1 MTREEILNV
10 LKEIFK
16 ETFGEEI
23 PLTESISAKDVKGW
37 DSLTHIAI
45 ISSVEE
51 RFNMKFKMKEVL
63 AMQNIGDMI
72 TIIEG
77 NVN

>member
-1 MTREEILNV
+1 MTREEILNE

-16 ETFGEEI
+16 EVFGEEI
-23 PLTESISAKDVKGW
+23 PLTELTSAKDVKGW

-51 RFNMKFKMKEVL
+51 RFNMKFKMKQVL
-63 AMQNIGDMI
+63 SMQNIGDMI

-77 NVN
+77 N

>member
-16 ETFGEEI
+16 EVFGEEI
-23 PLTESISAKDVKGW
+23 SITEATSAKDVKGW

-51 RFNMKFKMKEVL
+51 RFNMKFKMKQVL
-63 AMQNIGDMI
+63 SMQNIGDMI

-77 NVN
+77 N

>member
-16 ETFGEEI
+16 EVFGEEI
-23 PLTESISAKDVKGW
+23 PITEATSAKDVKGW

-51 RFNMKFKMKEVL
+51 RFNMKFKMKQVL
-63 AMQNIGDMI
+63 SMQNIGDMI

-77 NVN
+77 N

>member
-16 ETFGEEI
+16 EVFGEEI
-23 PLTESISAKDVKGW
+23 PLTELTSAKDVKGW

-51 RFNMKFKMKEVL
+51 RFNMKFKMKQVL
-63 AMQNIGDMI
+63 SMQNIGDMI

-77 NVN
+77 N